1 MEIQLEAWPEDV
13 NKRVAVALRKL
24 AKKLEAQ
31 PPTLLFGKVL
41 VDINIEKTGLINMK
55 IVVAGD

>member
-13 NKRVAVALRKL
+13 NKRVAIALRKL

-31 PPTLLFGKVL
+31 PPTLMFGKVS
-41 VDINIEKTGLINMK
+41 VEVNIEKTGLVNMK
-55 IVVAGD
+55 IVVTGD

>member
-31 PPTLLFGKVL
+31 PPTLLFGKVS